1 MRAENL
7 KLREHVRSLEA
18 EVEKRDEENQGQIK
32 QLRNSE
38 EEMESLKPLKRKIEE
53 VEEKNAGLEEEKEKI
68 ETELKETK
76 RKLSQLQ
83 RDLRSKQDEVSSRDE
98 IIRKLNKKVL
108 QMQETMNEKD
118 ESIRREGKLRMDNM
132 KSLDSLKIKL
142 EKMENDDKRQRERLF
157 NLKSACSEANEA
169 YEIVKRQN
177 LELKQDVQALKQK
190 FTEKDNAL
198 EITQKEKDKL
208 AKEILNASRTMD
220 DMRKCSTREHNT
232 SVSPDSA
239 LGISITSTS
248 DLYSSGPDSPSSDSQ
263 YDDSAF
269 LSDQVDGKLELGPNG
284 LLSTMPNMVENF
296 RAVVRENE
304 VFKGKLLDLATA
316 KEKLD
321 KKVPDLVHVSEAL
334 KRELNGKEK
343 AISELQ
349 DEVRNLTEDLDNAKV
364 KLEEVTGSY
373 RSASQKIELAN
384 SEVGNREQTIIEL
397 QESVEILEEKEKAL
411 SLYSKSVAEKFEYE
425 AGEKRK
431 FEQLSGKLAE
441 EKDKLCSDL
450 QLIDRK
456 LQSAR
461 EGKRCF
467 DFPSSEL
474 DGQVTM
480 TTLEHK
486 LDGVLQ
492 HSEEVE
498 RALIT
503 AQADYSELQL
513 AHDRLKRESVS
524 LDEHEK
530 LRNELEKKEKLFQSH
545 GDETKVSKLTFLYFV
560 NFKIKDFY
568 CHFNL

>member
-1 MRAENL
+1 M
-7 KLREHVRSLEA
+7 RSLEA

-83 RDLRSKQDEVSSRDE
+83 RDLRSKQDEISSRDE

-480 TTLEHK
+480 TTLEDK

-545 GDETKVSKLTFLYFV
+545 GDETKVSKLTILYFV
-560 NFKIKDFY
+560 NIKIKDFY

>member
-1 MRAENL
+1 M
-7 KLREHVRSLEA
+7 RSLEA

-83 RDLRSKQDEVSSRDE
+83 RDLRSKQDEISSRDE

-461 EGKRCF
+461 ERKRCF

-480 TTLEHK
+480 TTLEDK

-545 GDETKVSKLTFLYFV
+545 GDETKVSKLTILYFV
-560 NFKIKDFY
+560 NIKIKDFY
-568 CHFNL
+568 YHFNL

>member
-1 MRAENL
+1 M
-7 KLREHVRSLEA
+7 RSLEA

-83 RDLRSKQDEVSSRDE
+83 RDLRSKQDEISSRDE

-441 EKDKLCSDL
+441 EKDKLCNDL

-480 TTLEHK
+480 TTLEDK

-545 GDETKVSKLTFLYFV
+545 GDETKVSKLTTLYFV
-560 NFKIKDFY
+560 NIKIKDFY
-568 CHFNL
+568 YHFNL

>member
-1 MRAENL
+1 M
-7 KLREHVRSLEA
+7 RSLEA

-480 TTLEHK
+480 TTVEDK

-545 GDETKVSKLTFLYFV
+545 GDETKVSKLTILYFV
-560 NFKIKDFY
+560 NIKIKDFY